1 MKVSVRKLIY
11 DFNRKSNA
19 AVSGSSPQYQIIDI
33 IEYLNEALETWFE
46 NRVRLRETD
55 TEVRNALRVFEVK
68 DRKLSVENFENT
80 VSRIKYP
87 ADYFTKL
94 NLLVYC
100 EEPKCC
106 KGVIKEIEPQ
116 IIQSDDLHTS
126 RKDTYQK
133 SSFKWERLLA
143 DEAGDYLYLHHDG
156 ECLAEKASISYIRKP
171 QRVEA
176 PQLCADAYVDY
187 DDKLIT
193 EDVDLEVDD
202 TFDANIIT
210 DIAVLFSTRD
220 SGTAQD
226 FNSQIQKIINKR
238 NF

>member
-1 MKVSVRKLIY
+1 MKISVRKLIY
-11 DFNRKSNA
+11 DFNRKTNS
-19 AVSGSSPQYQIIDI
+19 AVSGNIQQYQIIDI
-33 IEYLNEALETWFE
+33 VEYINEALEIWFE

-68 DRKLSVENFENT
+68 DKKLTVENFESNN
-80 VSRIKYP
+80 SRIKYP
-87 ADYFTKL
+87 DDYYTKL
-94 NLLVYC
+94 NILVFC

-106 KGVIKEIEPQ
+106 KGIIKEIEPQ

-126 RKDTYQK
+126 RKDSYQK

-156 ECLAEKASISYIRKP
+156 ECLAEKASLSYIRKP

-176 PQLCADAYVDY
+176 PQLCANAYVDY

-202 TFDANIIT
+202 TFDANVIT
-210 DIAVLFSTRD
+210 DIAVVCATRD
-220 SGTAQD
+220 SGSPQD